1 MEPTSGICLR
11 LGVLAQTKYSYHRRL
26 AKSTGLLMRNQS
38 PRSCNNFSAAAI
50 AFTFCIA
57 SASMAGVEVGF
68 FDDHNSWRQFQSE
81 YKFGIS
87 ELAETFDSFSVG
99 SHPCPVGRFIAPIS
113 WNALTSSGQLE
124 FKPTTAGASGLRA
137 CALQTGESI
146 EIEFSPPA
154 RGIGVDVVMSTEN
167 GYDIHR
173 LQVTLANG
181 NEHSLL
187 FSGAFMASH
196 SLGSPVTKIQVSNL
210 LDAVPVCIDSVY
222 FAIAVPG
229 SDLDSDGIA
238 NSSDNCP
245 AIANPT
251 QANCNNDGIGDVCEI
266 AAGATD
272 YNQDTIPDTCQCLAD
287 LVINHEVNG
296 ADLGALLAF
305 WGPVNPALTSADIN
319 RDGNVDGADLG
330 YLLYA
335 WGLCSN

>member
-1 MEPTSGICLR
+1 
-11 LGVLAQTKYSYHRRL
+11 
-26 AKSTGLLMRNQS
+26 MRNQS
-38 PRSCNNFSAAAI
+38 TRSCNNFSAAAI
-50 AFTFCIA
+50 ALTFCIA
-57 SASMAGVEVGF
+57 VASMAGVEVVF
-68 FDDHNSWRQFQSE
+68 FDDHNEWRQFQSE

-99 SHPCPVGRFIAPIS
+99 SHPCPVSRFIAPIS

-124 FKPTTAGASGLRA
+124 FKPTTAGVSGLRA
-137 CALQTGESI
+137 CAAQTGESI

-154 RGIGVDVVMSTEN
+154 RGIGVDVMSTEN
-167 GYDIHR
+167 GYARHR

-181 NEHSLL
+181 NAHSLL

-196 SLGSPVTKIQVSNL
+196 SLGSPVTKIEVSP
-210 LDAVPVCIDSVY
+210 LDAVSVCIDSVY

-251 QANCNNDGIGDVCEI
+251 QADCNDDGTGDVCEI
-266 AAGATD
+266 VAGAPD
-272 YNQDTIPDTCQCLAD
+272 FNHDTTPDTCQCLAD
-287 LVINHEVNG
+287 LVINQEVNG

-305 WGPVNPALTSADIN
+305 WGPANPALPSADIN

-335 WGLCSN
+335 WGPCTN